1 MWYKYTIEYYSVLKK
16 KDPSAK
22 AWIDIENTVLSDT
35 IQTENNKY
43 YVNIK
48 NDTNESIHKIEKTHR
63 NRKQIYGHQ
72 TGEEGK
78 EGQIR
83 IMRLTNT
90 NYHT

>member
-1 MWYKYTIEYYSVLKK
+1 MNV
-16 KDPSAK
+16 
-22 AWIDIENTVLSDT
+22 
-35 IQTENNKY
+35 
-43 YVNIK
+43 K